1 MDLWKYF
8 LPKSLQPRRPPPE
21 FKNKVLHEEQA
32 SGGKLPK
39 QKGVSLHAK
48 PYSKADTKLDYLSLN
63 SLKVS
68 DLRTKCKDLGL
79 RGYSQPKKPELI
91 AMLLEWQKQNTTAK
105 EGADEEGSAQAQLPG
120 ADPQGVT
127 LLDWLA
133 DDAQNHKSSPPP
145 PQAPR
150 QLMQLNTLAQCLF
163 NRLRKQGDSTFTTF
177 DELY

>member
-8 LPKSLQPRRPPPE
+8 LKEKLLPPRPPPE

-48 PYSKADTKLDYLSLN
+48 PYSKAYTKLDYLSLN
-63 SLKVS
+63 SLKVP
-68 DLRTKCKDLGL
+68 DLRAKCKDLGL

-91 AMLLEWQKQNTTAK
+91 AMLLEWQKQNTTAE

-120 ADPQGVT
+120 ADPQGGT
-127 LLDWLA
+127 LFDWLLLT
-133 DDAQNHKSSPPP
+133 DDARKHKACPPP
-145 PQAPR
+145 PQAPL
-150 QLMQLNTLAQCLF
+150 QLMQLDKAAQILF
-163 NRLRKQGDSTFTTF
+163 DRLQQG